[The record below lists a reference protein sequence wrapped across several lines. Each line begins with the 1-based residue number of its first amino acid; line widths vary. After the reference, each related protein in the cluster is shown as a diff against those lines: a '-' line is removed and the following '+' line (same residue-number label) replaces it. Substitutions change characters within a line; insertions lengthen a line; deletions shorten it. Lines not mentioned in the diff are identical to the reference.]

1 MARVPTLTDARC
13 AELYLLSFS
22 TRLHDSFSRLAQAYA
37 RTLDANPKD

>member
-22 TRLHDSFSRLAQAYA
+22 TTPTAESAAEQSA
-37 RTLDANPKD
+37 TG